1 MLDTNNIYNE
11 MMIHIPLCTHIEAKK
26 VLVVGE
32 VDDNFKTTIAQHV
45 AEVTYSEELN
55 IEDTFDVI
63 IYNNDTIDDMIMSN
77 VNRCLEQS
85 TGIFVCTTEHYKD
98 GESKLKSDLKTIGD
112 SFWISMPYR
121 FGHTMA
127 IIGSKKYH
135 PQADIILDRSD
146 FLECDYYSTELQN
159 ACFVHP
165 AYITKALT
173 GIAKR

>member
-1 MLDTNNIYNE
+1 MIDNNTIYNE
-11 MMIHIPLCTHIEAKK
+11 MMIHIPLCTHKEAKK

-32 VDDNFKTTIAQHV
+32 VKGNFKEEIAKHTAV
-45 AEVTYSEELN
+45 VTYSDELN
-55 IEDTFDVI
+55 IEGEFDVI
-63 IYNNDTIDDMIMSN
+63 IYNSNIIDDMVMSN
-77 VNRCLEQS
+77 INRCLEQKE
-85 TGIFVCTTEHYKD
+85 GVFVCVSERFKKD
-98 GESKLKSDLKTIGD
+98 STKLVSDLKTIGN

-146 FLECDYYSTELQN
+146 FLECDYYNTELQN
-159 ACFVHP
+159 ATFVHP
-165 AYITKALT
+165 QYVTKALT